1 MVMGTLQEELNEVLH
16 AMQTHTNNLFETLS
30 QNASVHRWHGTSKHD
45 VNEILSSLSRLDA
58 SLESTLANAAEHQ
71 ANQRKIQPL
80 VNQIQQRDTQQRNS
94 IAQVAKMRSELQVLL
109 RAADEQREELQRAEK
124 GTATK
129 LIFLDPLS
137 AADVL
142 AYAQR
147 LARYTSAPPGYK
159 LNPEPRKEE
168 TEDAEIPYKLAPDYN
183 PKATRAAGYYDPE
196 MPSMPQELPFP
207 SDRQLRQGI
216 LYADAAGVVSQPEDT
231 HDTDTRHDA
240 DAKLDPNT
248 SATFVETNPPHH
260 ALESF
265 AMDDEDAF
273 DLDLNP

>member
-1 MVMGTLQEELNEVLH
+1 MVTRTLQEELNEVLH
-16 AMQTHTNNLFETLS
+16 AMQAHTNTLFETLS
-30 QNASVHRWHGTSKHD
+30 QNASVHRWRGTSKHD

-58 SLESTLANAAEHQ
+58 SLQSTLANAAEHQ
-71 ANQRKIQPL
+71 ANQAKIEPL
-80 VNQIQQRDTQQRNS
+80 VSQIQQRDTQQKNS
-94 IAQVAKMRSELQVLL
+94 IAQLAKMRSELQVLL

-124 GTATK
+124 
-129 LIFLDPLS
+129 DPLS

-147 LARYTSAPPGYK
+147 LARYTSAPPGYR
-159 LNPEPRKEE
+159 LNPEPRKED

-196 MPSMPQELPFP
+196 MPSMPQEFPFP
-207 SDRQLRQGI
+207 SDRLLRQGI
-216 LYADAAGVVSQPEDT
+216 LYADAAGVVSQPEDSRE
-231 HDTDTRHDA
+231 TDTRQDA
-240 DAKLDPNT
+240 DAELSQNT
-248 SATFVETNPPHH
+248 SATFAETNQPHH